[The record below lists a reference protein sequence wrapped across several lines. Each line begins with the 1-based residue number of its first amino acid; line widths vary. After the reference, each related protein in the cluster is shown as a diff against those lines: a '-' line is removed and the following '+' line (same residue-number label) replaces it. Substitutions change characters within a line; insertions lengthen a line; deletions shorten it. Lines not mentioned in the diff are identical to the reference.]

1 MAKVQFSAVGIT
13 DMRAKLNGQV
23 FSRNRG
29 GAFVRTKV
37 TPNNPR
43 TTAQQLVRGFF
54 GSISQGWSGL
64 TEEQRASWNNA
75 VDNWKRTDV
84 FGNLRTPSG
93 KALYQRLNNELQVSG
108 QAQLQTA
115 PGLVEIPALNI
126 SGVVIDGDDTFVI
139 DYTTDLTG
147 LKVLVYAT
155 PPLSAGTTNANNR
168 FRLISVFDG
177 GDSAQFNIITAY
189 NAKFGAIPANPNI
202 QVRVKLVAPNGQVS
216 SLYQEKAVVL

>member
-1 MAKVQFSAVGIT
+1 MAKIQFSAVGIT

-43 TTAQQLVRGFF
+43 TSAQQLVRGFF

-64 TEEQRASWNNA
+64 TETQRASWNNA

-93 KALYQRLNNELQVSG
+93 KALYQRLNNELQISG
-108 QAQLQTA
+108 QAQLTTA
-115 PGLVEIPALNI
+115 PNLVEIPAVQITGAVFDEPNVLDI
-126 SGVVIDGDDTFVI
+126 ATEGS
-139 DYTTDLTG
+139 LTG
-147 LKVLVYAT
+147 FKVAIYAT
-155 PPLSAGTTNANNR
+155 PPLSAGTSNANNR
-168 FRLISVFDG
+168 FRMIDVTEGAENDTYSVG
-177 GDSAQFNIITAY
+177 TSYVAR
-189 NAKFGAIPANPNI
+189 FGRIPTDANI
-202 QVRVKLVAPNGQVS
+202 QVRLKVIAPNGQVS
-216 SLYQEKAVVL
+216 SLYQAKAVSV